1 MSRDCRKIIILL
13 VNMGLLSVILSCKY
27 LSYSYKPEREYNSIL
42 HPITIP
48 NKTAEQRK
56 RFNRYAVGEKVTLQK
71 ENGKVVSGYVTS
83 NKEFLEKIMKPL
95 IEPHLEELASRHP
108 VEMINTLTIFAHTMY
123 QIYFGRDSF
132 RWGGDILDLDDPQER
147 GIRYKYRYGL
157 DCSGFAS
164 MPYELAVYFGLM
176 KAEDEGA
183 IFSSAGF
190 RIYCE
195 KHQIKD
201 TGGRDGTSNRYRVD
215 TVEMAK
221 LGRLVF
227 ELKQGETAT
236 VEQLQQLQ
244 AGDLVG
250 REGHFGIIVEL
261 EGKPYYLESGGWVVP
276 PRGGRPYPADK
287 SLKILT
293 QRGPI
298 MVRRSLPDYRK

>member
-1 MSRDCRKIIILL
+1 MSGNYRRIINLIISA
-13 VNMGLLSVILSCKY
+13 GILSVILSCKY
-27 LSYSYKPEREYNSIL
+27 LSYSYKPEKEYSSIL

-48 NKTAEQRK
+48 RPTAEQRK
-56 RFNRYAVGEKVTLQK
+56 IFNRHAIGDKVTLQK

-95 IEPHLEELASRHP
+95 IEPHLEELARRHP

-132 RWGGDILDLDDPQER
+132 RWGGDILDLDDPQEK
-147 GIRYKYRYGL
+147 GIRYNYRYGL

-164 MPYELAVYFGLM
+164 TPYELAVYFGLM
-176 KAEDEGA
+176 KPEDEGA
-183 IFSSAGF
+183 VFSSAGF
-190 RIYCE
+190 SLYCE

-201 TGGRDGTSNRYRVD
+201 TGGIDGTSNRYRVD
-215 TVEMAK
+215 TVETAK

-236 VEQLQQLQ
+236 DEQLRQLQ

-250 REGHFGIIVEL
+250 RAGHFGIIVEL
-261 EGKPYYLESGGWVVP
+261 QGEPHYLESGGWVVP
-276 PRGGRPYPADK
+276 PRGGKPYPADK

-298 MVRRSLPDYRK
+298 MVRRSLPDYKK